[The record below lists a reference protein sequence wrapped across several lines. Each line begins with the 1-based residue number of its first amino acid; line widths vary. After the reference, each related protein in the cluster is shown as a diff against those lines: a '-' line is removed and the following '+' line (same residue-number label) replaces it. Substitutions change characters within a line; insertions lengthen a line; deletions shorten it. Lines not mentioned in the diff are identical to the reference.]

1 MLKEKIQE
9 VIAKS
14 EEQFIA
20 EQQSKK
26 IINKGYRLVADLT
39 EYPRNIIETVE
50 SWMAEK
56 KNETCTNEEWHQLF
70 ENEKKVIVPKGQL
83 FFRSKLYSDKDGIY
97 YLYPSDVDVS
107 VLDKKDKSLGL
118 GVYYETNKY
127 KLWEDYLSWKNMWF
141 KDGVFEEVETGE
153 LTFEQ
158 VHIVDVFN
166 QRKKYLINEIA
177 EKIDEIERINTHICT
192 VN

>member
-1 MLKEKIQE
+1 MKEDDSLFGIKNR
-9 VIAKS
+9 KLG
-14 EEQFIA
+14 
-20 EQQSKK
+20 
-26 IINKGYRLVADLT
+26 N
-39 EYPRNIIETVE
+39 EYPRNIIETVD

-83 FFRSKLYSDKDGIY
+83 FFRSKLYSEDGIY

-127 KLWEDYLSWKNMWF
+127 KLWKDYLSWNLTRWDKNGSHENAL
-141 KDGVFEEVETGE
+141 KNA
-153 LTFEQ
+153 L
-158 VHIVDVFN
+158 
-166 QRKKYLINEIA
+166 QRR
-177 EKIDEIERINTHICT
+177 DEIKEDINAMLKGHKYDDWKLLSKKITIIT
-192 VN
+192 GRVRRAKDTLEKSELELSRLSFDPTRN